1 MPAPRRR
8 ALRLVG
14 IPLLVALAAG
24 CGTQLDASEIRE
36 ANYFSSDQ
44 VPGQPAAQ
52 QPLAA
57 DPLTG
62 AVAGGSTGGTGAV
75 ADPGTVTAGGPATG
89 GAVAP
94 GTGTATG
101 TNSTGG
107 KGKPTTEVKQPAT
120 AKTPILGSTGCT
132 SQGAP
137 IDVGQVGSFSGL
149 VGASVGG
156 FKTGVSLWAK
166 AVNAA
171 GGIGCRPVRLF
182 QADDQSSPSVAQS
195 VIQDLV
201 QNKHVSAL
209 IGVASVLNMPAIQAA
224 VNKFKVPVIGSAGP
238 EPQFNY
244 SPDPLMFNQGG
255 SGVPSYVGASLA
267 AAEVAGGKNVGIL
280 YCVEAQL
287 CTDLNGGLG
296 GKNGLFAKYGMNPV
310 FAQSISLTQSSF
322 TSACQNAKNAKV
334 DVIFLAMDSSS
345 VQRTIRDCLAINYHP
360 QYSASSISTSA
371 AVSVDPNV
379 RKAGVFTGAS
389 NVPFLSNPNAA
400 SAAFHDSVS
409 KYLGS
414 AQIDQAVMAGW
425 ASGQMF
431 AAAINGLAPDVRAA
445 AITPETVQKGLW
457 GLKNETLNGLAPPLN
472 FPQGKPYPVVTCF
485 YVLRI
490 GEQGYTA
497 PDNGKQKCL

>member
-1 MPAPRRR
+1 VTP
-8 ALRLVG
+8 
-14 IPLLVALAAG
+14 AAG
-24 CGTQLDASEIRE
+24 S
-36 ANYFSSDQ
+36 
-44 VPGQPAAQ
+44 P
-52 QPLAA
+52 
-57 DPLTG
+57 
-62 AVAGGSTGGTGAV
+62 AVAAPKVPIVGSA
-75 ADPGTVTAGGPATG
+75 
-89 GAVAP
+89 
-94 GTGTATG
+94 
-101 TNSTGG
+101 
-107 KGKPTTEVKQPAT
+107 
-120 AKTPILGSTGCT
+120 GCT

-171 GGIGCRPVRLF
+171 GGVGCRPIRLF

-209 IGVASVLNMPAIQAA
+209 IGTASVLNMPAIQAA
-224 VNKFKVPVIGSAGP
+224 VNKFKVPAIGSAGP

-287 CTDLNGGLG
+287 CTDLNNGLG
-296 GKNGLFAKYGMNPV
+296 GKDGLFAKYGMNPV

-345 VQRTIRDCLAINYHP
+345 VQRTLRDCLGINYHP

-379 RKAGVFTGAS
+379 RKAGVFTGAA
-389 NVPFLSNPNAA
+389 NVPFLANPNAA
-400 SAAFHDSVS
+400 SAAFHDAVS
-409 KYLGS
+409 RYLGS

-425 ASGQMF
+425 ASGQMY
-431 AAAINGLAPDVRAA
+431 AAAIHALAPTVRAG
-445 AITPETVQKGLW
+445 AITPDVVLKGLW
-457 GLKNETLNGLAPPLN
+457 SLKDEDLDGLSPPLN
-472 FPQGKPYPVVTCF
+472 FPQGKPYPVVTCY

-490 GEQGYTA
+490 GAEGYTA
-497 PDNGKQKCL
+497 ENNGKQKCL